1 MPHGINAPPAKT
13 IPTRHGFP
21 AAFPRRRVDVPSVR
35 CLRIDGRI
43 RLAEILVYPLRNS
56 SIRFLIDWNLA
67 SSVGCGPECRRS
79 VFDVLGSRICSGFS
93 RLAYSLIL
101 LLSVGSRESWRIL
114 KVSTNL
120 WWDLMFRANNELGH

>member
-21 AAFPRRRVDVPSVR
+21 AALPRRRVAVPSVR

-67 SSVGCGPECRRS
+67 SSVGRGPECRRS
-79 VFDVLGSRICSGFS
+79 VVYKRNSHRTPFS
-93 RLAYSLIL
+93 KGQDGPPL
-101 LLSVGSRESWRIL
+101 LFLTAVKDCIPSVPQEL
-114 KVSTNL
+114 KSKGCEGL
-120 WWDLMFRANNELGH
+120 FPFPLE